1 MDVWPAI
8 ETVPLRAASAFA
20 PITSCTEPLP
30 DPLLPDEMPIQL
42 ALLDDDHEQPA
53 GAVTLTDAL
62 PPALLTFWLAGEI
75 EYEHPTA

>member
-1 MDVWPAI
+1 MNVWPAI
-8 ETVPLRAASAFA
+8 ETVPLRAASGFA

-30 DPLLPDEMPIQL
+30 DPLLPDETAIQL
-42 ALLDDDHEQPA
+42 ALLEVVHEQPA

-62 PPALLTFWLAGEI
+62 SPPLLMFWLAGEI